1 MKENRMKE
9 LLVRSAHNPLI
20 CASDMPYQANAVF
33 NVGSADL
40 GDQVLLL
47 LRVESRSG
55 RSHLTVARS
64 RDGVTDWQIEK
75 EPLSPGGDRAY
86 EEYGAQDCRITRV
99 DELGAWVLDYTAY
112 SQYGPAVAVATTRD
126 FVKVEPLGVAFPPSN
141 KDAAIFPRRINGR
154 YAMLHRPLAQDGN
167 IWIAYSPD
175 LVHWGENNVV
185 LPLHPGPWWDGSRVG
200 TGIPPIE
207 TEYGWLILY
216 HGIKNM
222 PSGPIYRV
230 GAALLDLDEP
240 SRLIAHTRHWLFGPE
255 EPYERTGDV
264 PNVVFPCGGF
274 VRGEDLWVYYGAADS
289 SICLAKGNVNDI
301 IDAVRADPVEA
312 H

>member
-1 MKENRMKE
+1 MKE

-20 CASDMPYQANAVF
+20 SAADMPYQANAVF
-33 NVGSADL
+33 NAGSADL
-40 GDQVLLL
+40 GDQILLL

-64 RDGVTDWQIEK
+64 SDGVTDWRIEK
-75 EPLSPGGDRAY
+75 EPLSPGHDRPY
-86 EEYGAQDCRITRV
+86 EAYGAEDCRITRI
-99 DELGAWVLDYTAY
+99 DELGAWVLAYTAY

-126 FVKVEPLGVAFPPSN
+126 FVALDPLGVAFPPSN
-141 KDAAIFPRRINGR
+141 KDAAVFPRKINGR
-154 YAMLHRPLAQDGN
+154 YAMLHRPLGQDGH

-175 LVHWGENNVV
+175 LVHWGQNSVV
-185 LPLHPGPWWDGSRVG
+185 LPLHHGPWWDGFRVG
-200 TGIPPIE
+200 TGVPPIE

-222 PSGPIYRV
+222 PGGPIYRV
-230 GAALLDLDEP
+230 GAALLDLDQP
-240 SRLIAHTRHWLFGPE
+240 HRLIARTRHWLFGPE

-301 IDAVRADPVEA
+301 LDAVRADPVEA